1 MKKIIIIEDDKILA
15 EELKNLFISRD
26 FDAVIF
32 NDFDQSLDISYF
44 KSFNLI
50 ILDINLPNYS
60 GYEILTSIK
69 DNLTTPVLILTSR
82 NTLEDELQSFDLGA
96 DEFLTKPVSA
106 NRLIARSKKLLNIYE
121 NFSDEIR
128 LNNIVLETSTNKLT
142 YKNTFVILAQN
153 EGELLASLMKAYPN
167 AISKDELLKQ
177 TWNTEYIDENILHVN
192 INRLRKKLKSLG
204 LDNFIVNVRSVGYK
218 INIEEV

>member
-44 KSFNLI
+44 KNFNLI

-69 DNLTTPVLILTSR
+69 DKLTTPVLILTLS
-82 NTLEDELQSFDLGA
+82 
-96 DEFLTKPVSA
+96 
-106 NRLIARSKKLLNIYE
+106 LIHI
-121 NFSDEIR
+121 
-128 LNNIVLETSTNKLT
+128 
-142 YKNTFVILAQN
+142 
-153 EGELLASLMKAYPN
+153 
-167 AISKDELLKQ
+167 
-177 TWNTEYIDENILHVN
+177 
-192 INRLRKKLKSLG
+192 
-204 LDNFIVNVRSVGYK
+204 
-218 INIEEV
+218 

>member
-1 MKKIIIIEDDKILA
+1 
-15 EELKNLFISRD
+15 
-26 FDAVIF
+26 
-32 NDFDQSLDISYF
+32 SLDISYF
-44 KSFNLI
+44 KNFNLI

-69 DNLTTPVLILTSR
+69 DKLTTPVLILTSR

-96 DEFLTKPVSA
+96 DEFLTKPVSV

>member
-69 DNLTTPVLILTSR
+69 DKLTTPVLILTSR

-96 DEFLTKPVSA
+96 DEFLTKPVSV

-128 LNNIVLETSTNKLT
+128 LNNIDLETSTNKLT
-142 YKNTFVILAQN
+142 YNNTFVILAQN